1 MWQYSKA
8 LEHVS
13 YGRMKYTDTF
23 LIYVAATFVPGMILS
38 NLGNLIPD
46 PNSGVEFSWV
56 LFYALLM
63 LMLLALWTGLTVFLI
78 VMQKRISRISHQAA

>member
-1 MWQYSKA
+1 
-8 LEHVS
+8 
-13 YGRMKYTDTF
+13 
-23 LIYVAATFVPGMILS
+23 MILS